1 MRRMVGMMVLGSMK
15 SVQSRKELGDRGVGV
30 GWEDGLSEVV
40 FCGSSLL
47 DLELHGG
54 HRISAH
60 SPACRRE
67 RSELR
72 GGGGC

>member
-1 MRRMVGMMVLGSMK
+1 MMVLGSMK
-15 SVQSRKELGDRGVGV
+15 SVQSNKELGVRGVGV

-40 FCGSSLL
+40 FCWSSLL

-60 SPACRRE
+60 IPACCRE
-67 RSELR
+67 GSVLR
-72 GGGGC
+72 GGGEYC